1 MRGALLIL
9 KKEFME
15 FSKDRKTMFF
25 TLVMPILLYPLMF
38 GMMNTLGKSDSAKR
52 KGKPSRVAVVD
63 PGNLLTPL
71 LKSNTQKFELVPR
84 PEGDLK
90 QALRDQKLDLVVEV
104 ESGAVEKFSRQE
116 TYKITAIRDESEKT
130 SELALKRFKETLK
143 LHDESTVAERLKSLN
158 APVHLAVPS
167 EVETV
172 DASDDGRSAGKV
184 IGAFLPY
191 LVMMMMFTGSMQH
204 GIYAT
209 AGEKERGTLLTLL
222 STSMPRNQI
231 ILGKIFYV
239 FSIGVIAALMN
250 MLSMGF
256 SVTYMIAQEAG
267 KTATTGA
274 ANTAAAGASLGPLSD
289 PITLLL
295 VFILMVPLGLVFSNF
310 IVFMGIRAKN
320 TVEAGSSLM
329 PFIMILVFMG
339 MFSAAPGVE
348 KMTLLPYIPIINV
361 SVAIRK
367 LFSQQGNTLEYL
379 VALVMTIGIAGI
391 MTWVS
396 TRIINRESA
405 IFKA

>member
-63 PGNLLTPL
+63 PGNLVTPL
-71 LKSNTQKFELVPR
+71 LKSDTQKFELVPR

-90 QALRDQKLDLVVEV
+90 QALRDQKLDLAVEV
-104 ESGAVEKFSRQE
+104 ESGAAEKFSRQE
-116 TYKITAIRDESEKT
+116 TYKIKATRDESEKT

-143 LHDESTVAERLKSLN
+143 LHDEATVTERLKTLN
-158 APVHLAVPS
+158 APIHLAVPN
-167 EVETV
+167 EVEAV
-172 DASDDGRSAGKV
+172 DASDDGRSAGKA

-222 STSMPRNQI
+222 STSLPRNQI

-256 SVTYMIAQEAG
+256 SVTYMIAQDAG
-267 KTATTGA
+267 KVATAGAASTAT
-274 ANTAAAGASLGPLSD
+274 AGASLGPLSD
-289 PITLLL
+289 PVTLLL

-339 MFSAAPGVE
+339 VFTMAPGVE
-348 KMTLLPYIPIINV
+348 KMTMLPYLPIINV

-379 VALVMTIGIAGI
+379 VALFMTIGLAGI